1 MERNTVE
8 ISTCSKSAARARVR
22 PRTSA
27 STRERSA
34 WVISYCI
41 AALFLC
47 LNAYVCCADEY
58 PRLVLSRLDSVIL
71 ACWLTRFTRTQRM
84 SRPPLIGVTACRQQL
99 GKYSSHTAGD
109 KYVEAAAFA
118 GVPVI
123 LPALDVP
130 TEPAQLLAS
139 LDGLLFTGSPSNVEP
154 HHYNGPAS
162 VEGTAH
168 DVFRDRTTLPLLRA
182 AIAQGVPVL
191 CICRGFQELNVA
203 LGGSLHQRVQE
214 LPGYLD
220 HREPQSDVL
229 AVQYATQHPVQVR
242 SGGVLEALGL
252 TPGFE
257 VNSLHSQG
265 IDRLA
270 SDLRAEA
277 LAPDG
282 LVEAVSLPGAPGFVL
297 GVQWHP
303 EWEFMNNPVSL
314 NLFTA
319 FREACLAYARNRQGR

>member
-1 MERNTVE
+1 
-8 ISTCSKSAARARVR
+8 
-22 PRTSA
+22 
-27 STRERSA
+27 
-34 WVISYCI
+34 
-41 AALFLC
+41 
-47 LNAYVCCADEY
+47 
-58 PRLVLSRLDSVIL
+58 
-71 ACWLTRFTRTQRM
+71 M
-84 SRPPLIGVTACRQQL
+84 SRIPLIGVSACRQQL

-109 KYVEAAAFA
+109 KYVEAAGFA
-118 GVPVI
+118 GIPVI
-123 LPALDVP
+123 LPALNVP
-130 TEPAQLLAS
+130 IEPAQMLAH

-154 HHYNGPAS
+154 HHYNGTPS
-162 VEGTAH
+162 IEGTAH
-168 DVFRDRTTLPLLRA
+168 DVFRDRNTLPLLRA

-203 LGGSLHQRVQE
+203 LGGSLHQRVQD

-220 HREPQSDVL
+220 HREPQSDVV
-229 AVQYATQHPVQVR
+229 AEQYVPQHDVSVQP
-242 SGGVLEALGL
+242 GGVLESLGL
-252 TPGFE
+252 APGFA

-303 EWEFMNNPVSL
+303 EWAFTENPVSL
-314 NLFTA
+314 KMFEA
-319 FREACLAYARNRQGR
+319 FRQACQVYAGARSAINY

>member
-1 MERNTVE
+1 M
-8 ISTCSKSAARARVR
+8 
-22 PRTSA
+22 
-27 STRERSA
+27 
-34 WVISYCI
+34 
-41 AALFLC
+41 
-47 LNAYVCCADEY
+47 
-58 PRLVLSRLDSVIL
+58 SRL
-71 ACWLTRFTRTQRM
+71 
-84 SRPPLIGVTACRQQL
+84 PLIGVTACRQQL

-109 KYVEAAAFA
+109 KYVEAAGFA
-118 GVPVI
+118 GIPVI
-123 LPALDVP
+123 LPALNVP
-130 TEPAQLLAS
+130 TEPAQILEH

-154 HHYNGPAS
+154 HHYNGTPS
-162 VEGTAH
+162 IEGTAH
-168 DVFRDRTTLPLLRA
+168 DVFRDRNTLPLLRA

-203 LGGSLHQRVQE
+203 LGGSLHQRVQD

-220 HREPQSDVL
+220 HREPQSDVVAEQYVPQHDVSVQPGGILESLRL
-229 AVQYATQHPVQVR
+229 A
-242 SGGVLEALGL
+242 
-252 TPGFE
+252 PGFA

-303 EWEFMNNPVSL
+303 EWALMENPVSL
-314 NLFTA
+314 KMFEA
-319 FREACLAYARNRQGR
+319 FRDACQVYARARSAINY

>member
-1 MERNTVE
+1 M
-8 ISTCSKSAARARVR
+8 
-22 PRTSA
+22 
-27 STRERSA
+27 
-34 WVISYCI
+34 
-41 AALFLC
+41 
-47 LNAYVCCADEY
+47 
-58 PRLVLSRLDSVIL
+58 SRL
-71 ACWLTRFTRTQRM
+71 
-84 SRPPLIGVTACRQQL
+84 PLIGVTACRQQL

-109 KYVEAAAFA
+109 KYVEAAGYA
-118 GVPVI
+118 GIPMI
-123 LPALDVP
+123 LPALDTPV
-130 TEPAQLLAS
+130 EPAQLLAH

-154 HHYNGPAS
+154 HHYNGTPSA
-162 VEGTAH
+162 EGTAH

-182 AIAQGVPVL
+182 AIAQGVPVI

-220 HREPQSDVL
+220 HREPQSESL
-229 AVQYATQHPVQVR
+229 AEQYAPQHSVSVQK
-242 SGGVLEALGL
+242 GGVLDALGL
-252 TPGFE
+252 APDFE

-282 LVEAVSLPGAPGFVL
+282 LIEAVSLPGAPGFVL

-303 EWEFMNNPVSL
+303 EWAFLDNPVSL
-314 NLFTA
+314 ALFDA
-319 FREACLAYARNRQGR
+319 FRQACQVYARSRPSINC